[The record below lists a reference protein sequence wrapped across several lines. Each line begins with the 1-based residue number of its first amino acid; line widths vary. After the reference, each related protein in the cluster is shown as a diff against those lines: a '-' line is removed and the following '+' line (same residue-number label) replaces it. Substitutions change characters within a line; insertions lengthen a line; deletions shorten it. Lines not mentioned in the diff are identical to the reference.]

1 MQYDDIII
9 ELLSRIK
16 KLENEV
22 EDLRRQVN
30 SPSFAV
36 SPSVDS
42 RIASLFSR
50 PTAAPAPV
58 PAAAAPSPAPSPAP
72 TPAAPTPSPAPS
84 PVTPPAPAPAPE
96 KASAAPSSSGYQ
108 KTSDEMIAVCY
119 ACGKRLHS
127 GENLSNLV
135 RDVEAKTGM
144 NRNSSIMYLY
154 AVAAMLDGTAY
165 KRAIS
170 TRAARFYFDQILA
183 EFGSR
188 GLALALQA
196 TRLHIEYR
204 KSCGHTVD
212 SMEKLYRQYEQK
224 L

>member
-1 MQYDDIII
+1 
-9 ELLSRIK
+9 
-16 KLENEV
+16 
-22 EDLRRQVN
+22 
-30 SPSFAV
+30 
-36 SPSVDS
+36 
-42 RIASLFSR
+42 
-50 PTAAPAPV
+50 
-58 PAAAAPSPAPSPAP
+58 
-72 TPAAPTPSPAPS
+72 
-84 PVTPPAPAPAPE
+84 
-96 KASAAPSSSGYQ
+96 
-108 KTSDEMIAVCY
+108 MIAVCY

-127 GENLSNLV
+127 GENLSTLV

-212 SMEKLYRQYEQK
+212 SMEQLYRQYEQK